1 MRRGVIAAV
10 VCLLAAVAPLRAQE
24 ADSVL
29 VCGSEAFRAQQL
41 IAPALLIGGGFA
53 ATYSP
58 WFQTNVNIPVR
69 DYVVSQDFT
78 PTKVD
83 FVMSCLPSAA
93 YVGLD
98 WIGVDARHSG
108 KERIAAFTTAL
119 ALQQGAVQA
128 LKYTTSVMR
137 PDDSTAN
144 SFPSS
149 HTSMAFMGAE
159 LIRIEYGPW
168 WGLGAYTLAT
178 GTALMR
184 LYNNRHWVSDLL
196 GGAGIGILSAQAAYW
211 LLPLERRL
219 LKWDTICI
227 VPGEGGL
234 ALSIVF

>member
-1 MRRGVIAAV
+1 MGKRLILV
-10 VCLLAAVAPLRAQE
+10 LLAAFTALVPLRAQE

-58 WFQTNVNIPVR
+58 WFQDNVNIPVR
-69 DYVVSQDFT
+69 DYVVSRDFT

-83 FVMSCLPSAA
+83 LVTCALPSAA
-93 YVGLD
+93 YLGLD

-119 ALQQGAVQA
+119 ALQQGTVQA

-137 PDDSTAN
+137 PDGSTAN

-159 LIRIEYGPW
+159 LIRIEYGFW

-184 LYNNRHWVSDLL
+184 LYNNRHWVSDLF
-196 GGAGIGILSAQAAYW
+196 GGAGIGILSAKAAYW